1 MHDLTP
7 AQFSDFFRAVHSTD
21 TEPRRPFEWQKRL
34 AAEVLADGWPDVVRV
49 PTGCGKTAVL
59 DLAVFELALQ
69 ADRTPRERT
78 APRRTCL
85 VVDRRLVVDEAAAHA
100 RRILRAIQTATP
112 NTHVAPVLR
121 AVAERLRALS
131 LEAGRP
137 LKLVR
142 LRGGVYRDDGWASDP
157 LTPTILVSTV
167 DQIGSRLLFRGYGVS
182 RRNLPVH
189 AGLLAFDTRI
199 IVDEA
204 HLSTVFTATLDRVRR
219 YQGLAEQSPLPTDRR
234 LGVVR
239 MSATVS
245 EERGERSFMLSS
257 GEREDPALCPR
268 LEARK
273 EADLIEVEVDAVTK
287 KMRHEQSGKAR
298 EQERR
303 NREKL
308 VIEMVREAR
317 RLVSIGDER
326 LADQRPC
333 VIGVVVNR
341 VATARQVFES
351 LQNGGDQPS
360 KCDSLLLTGRIRPF
374 DRDCLLDVWLPKVR
388 AGRKQE
394 PEKTLFV
401 VATQTVEVGA
411 NLDFDA
417 LVTEAGPL
425 DALRQRFG
433 RLDRLGKRYE
443 RGAPAPAS
451 IVIRKDQTRKSE
463 DDPVYGA
470 AVPETWKW
478 LRSVASTVGGGA
490 SRRRFVEFGV
500 NRLDRMLSQCP
511 PEDMA
516 KVLAQPGESPLLFPA
531 HLDAWV
537 QTNPRP
543 VPDPD
548 VAPFLHGRADTP
560 ADVQVVWRAD
570 LDPERSSTWPE
581 IVSLMPPLT
590 REALPVPAYAV
601 RAWLKESKGAGGE
614 DVADIEG
621 KQVGVSAASTKG
633 SRKYQVLRW
642 KGRDDIETVGPDGVR
657 PGDTII
663 VPAKYGGCDRFGWNP
678 LSTADVDDVAD
689 RCLVQLIASYPQ
701 DAFRRPKLRLRLHP
715 DLLPRPDDE
724 TRTRLGALLS
734 AAVMAARFE
743 GGDAWPAIRR
753 LLEAMGPHLTDSH
766 LESAVDVLLNRDGR
780 VDRVEPYPKRV
791 DGIVIVDSVAL
802 QMTSPL
808 PEDEAGQDEPDGDE
822 ASFGDRQVPLTE
834 HLDSVGSVAEAFARG
849 AGLSRP
855 THQNDQG
862 GGDDMLARTLG
873 LTGRWHDEGKR
884 DVRFQAW
891 LRGGELKALAASD
904 PIAKSGRDA
913 GQWKPSTLFGYP
925 RGARH
930 EFVSVRLFEQ
940 AEQAGL
946 FDGTDGCVFDLAK
959 FIIGTHHGF
968 GRPFPP
974 VDRDTSPIA
983 VKLVRDGR
991 DLVVSSAHQVHRL
1004 DSGWVDLFW
1013 RMVRRYGWWGL
1024 AYLEAL
1030 LVTADRT
1037 VSAREQSGN
1046 VKEEKTEEAAV

>member
-1 MHDLTP
+1 MGDLTP
-7 AQFSDFFRAVHSTD
+7 AQFSDFFRAVHSTG
-21 TEPRRPFEWQKRL
+21 TETRRPFEWQKRL
-34 AAEVLADGWPDVVRV
+34 AAEVLSDGWPDVVRV

-85 VVDRRLVVDEAAAHA
+85 VVDRRLVVDEAADHA
-100 RRILRAIQTATP
+100 RRILRAIETGTP
-112 NTHVAPVLR
+112 NPHVAPVLR
-121 AVAERLRALS
+121 VVAERLRSLS
-131 LEAGRP
+131 LGRP

-142 LRGGVYRDDGWASDP
+142 LRGGVYRDDAWASDP
-157 LTPTILVSTV
+157 VTPTILVSTV

-189 AGLLAFDTRI
+189 AGLLAFDTRF

-204 HLSTVFTATLDRVRR
+204 HLSTVFTDTLDRVRR
-219 YQGLAEQSPLPTDRR
+219 YQGLAEESPLPTDRR

-239 MSATVS
+239 MSATLR
-245 EERGERSFMLSS
+245 EEKGERSFTLSS
-257 GEREDPALCPR
+257 QEREDAELCPR

-273 EADLIEVEVDAVTK
+273 EADLIEVEVDGVTK
-287 KMRHEQSGKAR
+287 KMRQQQPDNAR
-298 EQERR
+298 DRERR
-303 NREKL
+303 NRETL
-308 VIEMVREAR
+308 VMTIVREAR
-317 RLVSIGDER
+317 RLVNVGDEPFD
-326 LADQRPC
+326 DQRPC

-351 LQNGGDQPS
+351 LQNGDDQPS
-360 KCDSLLLTGRIRPF
+360 ECDALLFTGRIRPF
-374 DRDCLLDVWLPKVR
+374 DRDCLLDVWLPRIR

-394 PEKTLFV
+394 PGKTLFV

-433 RLDRLGKRYE
+433 RLDRLGKRYG

-451 IVIRKDQTRKSE
+451 IAIRKDQTRKSE

-470 AVPETWKW
+470 AVAETWKW
-478 LRSVASTVGGGA
+478 LKSIASTVGGGA
-490 SRRRFVEFGV
+490 SKRSFVEFGI
-500 NRLDRMLSQCP
+500 NRLDTMLSQCP
-511 PEDMA
+511 PENMA

-537 QTNPRP
+537 QTDPRP

-548 VAPFLHGRADTP
+548 VAPFLHGRADAP
-560 ADVQVVWRAD
+560 ADVHVVWRAD
-570 LDPERSSTWPE
+570 LHSAGSSTWPD

-621 KQVGVSAASTKG
+621 KQVGVPVASTKG
-633 SRKYQVLRW
+633 SPNQVVRW
-642 KGRDDIETVGPDGVR
+642 NGRNDIETVGPDGVR
-657 PGDTII
+657 PGDTIV

-689 RCLVQLIASYPQ
+689 QCLVQLIASYPP

-724 TRTRLGALLS
+724 THARLGALLA

-743 GGDAWPAIRR
+743 DGDAWPATRH
-753 LLEAMGPHLTDSH
+753 LLEAMLPHLEDSRIK
-766 LESAVDVLLNRDGR
+766 SAVDALLKRHGR

-802 QMTSPL
+802 QMKPPL
-808 PEDEAGQDEPDGDE
+808 PEDEAGEDEPDGDE
-822 ASFGDRQVPLTE
+822 ASFGDRQIPLAE
-834 HLDSVGSVAEAFARG
+834 HLNSVGSVAEAFARSV
-849 AGLSRP
+849 GLSP
-855 THQNDQG
+855 TTHQSDHS
-862 GGDDMLARTLG
+862 GGDDVLVRTLG

-884 DVRFQAW
+884 DMRFQAW
-891 LRGGELKALAASD
+891 LRGGEVKALAASD

-913 GQWKPSTLFGYP
+913 SQWKPSTLFGYP

-930 EFVSVRLFEQ
+930 EFVSVRLLEQ
-940 AEQAGL
+940 AEQTGFEGA
-946 FDGTDGCVFDLAK
+946 DECVLDLAK
-959 FIIGTHHGF
+959 FMIGTHHGF

-991 DLVVSSAHQVHRL
+991 NLVVSSAHQVHRL

-1046 VKEEKTEEAAV
+1046 VKGETAKEAAV